1 MGDHLPYKDCFY
13 PLYNTTKIADGSLTG
28 VGARP
33 PTGLKASFFC
43 SLQRALTWIQRY
55 GCCRPCRS
63 VGVQVINAGWDLVT
77 SLPQDPTAD
86 GSYSRSDSA
95 LAECNYPES
104 KSDTV
109 HSVYSV
115 AR

>member
-1 MGDHLPYKDCFY
+1 MGSMIPLRYACPLAALLAICF
-13 PLYNTTKIADGSLTG
+13 LLGRIAAAPFRMKQL
-28 VGARP
+28 
-33 PTGLKASFFC
+33 
-43 SLQRALTWIQRY
+43 
-55 GCCRPCRS
+55 
-63 VGVQVINAGWDLVT
+63 
-77 SLPQDPTAD
+77 SLPQDPKAD